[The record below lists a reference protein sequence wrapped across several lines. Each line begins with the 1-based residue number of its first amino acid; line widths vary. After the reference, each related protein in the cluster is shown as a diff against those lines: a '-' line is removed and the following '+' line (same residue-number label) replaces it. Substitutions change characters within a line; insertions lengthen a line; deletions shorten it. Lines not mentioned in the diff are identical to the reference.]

1 MATRFQKCKACGA
14 RTQASAGFC
23 QRCKSLRHHGYQ
35 QVKDDHL
42 VVDQAGG
49 SWWIWD
55 RRGEV
60 LVSGKPT
67 KDAAVIALAS
77 GDTEDDAEPKT
88 AAALDADIAEALAHA
103 IAQR

>member
-1 MATRFQKCKACGA
+1 
-14 RTQASAGFC
+14 
-23 QRCKSLRHHGYQ
+23 
-35 QVKDDHL
+35 VKDDHL
-42 VVDQAGG
+42 VLDQAGG

-88 AAALDADIAEALAHA
+88 AAELDADIAEALAKTS
-103 IAQR
+103 

>member
-1 MATRFQKCKACGA
+1 MASKCKACGT

-23 QRCKSLRHHGYQ
+23 QRCKSLRHHGNKQ
-35 QVKDDHL
+35 ITEEGL
-42 VVDQAGG
+42 ILDQAGG

-67 KDAAVIALAS
+67 ATDAVIALAQ
-77 GDTEDDAEPKT
+77 GDTEDDNEDAEPKT
-88 AAALDADIAEALAHA
+88 AADLDRDIAEALA
-103 IAQR
+103 RR